1 MKLIIASSYQKNQK
15 NEHTVEHLK
24 WAKIKQKSR
33 LNKQVTREEKK
44 TRLLIN
50 YVTLTKAY

>member
-24 WAKIKQKSR
+24 WAKIKPKSR